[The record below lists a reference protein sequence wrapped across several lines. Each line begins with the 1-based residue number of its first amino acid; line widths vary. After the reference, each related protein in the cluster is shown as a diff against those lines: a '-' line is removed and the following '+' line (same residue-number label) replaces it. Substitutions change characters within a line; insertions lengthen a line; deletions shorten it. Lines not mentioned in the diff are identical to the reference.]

1 MNVLKAYLGRFLLIT
16 FLFSC
21 YFLGGFIIGPVS
33 VRMYVSILLFFYLI
47 IMGFR
52 FPVYKEVFLYVLFIL
67 VYFVALIANGELGQ
81 IDFFKY
87 FFGRY
92 FICFL
97 SFYAIYSLV
106 QSKAI
111 LRIVI
116 LSIFIFGILN
126 VLVSLLQFSGNIVAL
141 QVPLLLNVGELE
153 QEKLI
158 AYSGK
163 FGLGVGVVGLFGT
176 IVKNGYFSSIFAIVS
191 LGIFHYSTG
200 FFRKLIFLII
210 SIMFLITIFLIQ
222 QRLVFI
228 LVGIFYFYYVWKN
241 PRLFKYALLIFI
253 FLIAFI
259 AIYEL
264 SIDSDSFG
272 RLSKIEDTNRM
283 IIFSSAIE
291 FILKNLF
298 FGGQLAFGNIL
309 QSKGLDV
316 TTSHNL
322 FFNAFIYAG
331 LFGFFVIAYLTAK
344 IFSRSFKLL
353 MINSGGFDNYFG
365 FFLAGSLIVYNLNS
379 FVHNSSLVT
388 GDEHIWI
395 LLALVVKS
403 QQLQEME
410 YQ

>member
-1 MNVLKAYLGRFLLIT
+1 MRAVKVYFGKFLLIA

-33 VRMYVSILLFFYLI
+33 VRMYVSVLLFFYLI

-52 FPVYKEVFLYVLFIL
+52 FPIYKEVFLYVLFIM

-97 SFYAIYSLV
+97 SFYAIFSLV
-106 QSKAI
+106 ESKAT
-111 LRIVI
+111 LRMI
-116 LSIFIFGILN
+116 IFTIFFFGILN
-126 VLVSLLQFSGNIVAL
+126 VMASLLQFSGNIVAL
-141 QVPLLLNVGELE
+141 QIPLLLNVGELE

-191 LGIFHYSTG
+191 LGIYHYSIG
-200 FFRKLIFLII
+200 RIRKLFFLLI
-210 SIMFLITIFLIQ
+210 SILFLITIFLIQ

-228 LVGIFYFYYVWKN
+228 LVGIFYLYYVWKN
-241 PRLFKYALLIFI
+241 PRLFKYALFLFI
-253 FLIAFI
+253 FLVAFLT
-259 AIYEL
+259 IYEL

-298 FGGQLAFGNIL
+298 FGGQLAFGSIL

-331 LFGFFVIAYLTAK
+331 LFGFFIIAALTGK
-344 IFSRSFKLL
+344 IFSRSLKLL

-365 FFLAGSLIVYNLNS
+365 FFLAGSLIIYNLNS

-395 LLALVVKS
+395 LLALLVKS
-403 QQLQEME
+403 QQFQEIE
-410 YQ
+410 SK